1 VNLMTKA
8 PECGLH
14 HTTSAADEEAIL

>member
-8 PECGLH
+8 PKCGLH
-14 HTTSAADEEAIL
+14 HTTPAADEEAIR